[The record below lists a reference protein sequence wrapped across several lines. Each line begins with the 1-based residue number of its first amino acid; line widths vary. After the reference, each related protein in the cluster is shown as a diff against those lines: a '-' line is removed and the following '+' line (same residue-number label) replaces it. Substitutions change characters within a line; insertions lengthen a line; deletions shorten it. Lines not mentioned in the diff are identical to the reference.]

1 MIEISAAAESLRAR
15 LPSVPRVAVV
25 LGSGLGHIADQVE
38 DATVVPF
45 KEVAGFVPSGV
56 QGHSGRFVA
65 GRLPGGGDVLL
76 QAGRYHVYEGHH
88 PDVVVAPVRVI
99 AALGVEVLILT
110 NAAGG
115 IDGVLGPGD
124 LVLLDDHINM
134 MFRSP
139 LIGPVRP
146 GEVRFPDM
154 SSPYDPE
161 LQAIAVEVAESLG
174 IPLSRGIY
182 AAVTGPSYET
192 AAEVR
197 MLAKMGANVVGMST
211 VPEVLAARAI
221 GLRCMGFSMVTNKGT
236 GLSGEPIGHDEVME
250 VGRVAG
256 ARLGRVI
263 AGLIGAL
270 GGATQ
275 SVGTK

>member
-1 MIEISAAAESLRAR
+1 MINISEAAESLRAR

-25 LGSGLGHIADQVE
+25 LGSGLGHIADEVE

-45 KEVAGFVPSGV
+45 KEIPGFIHSGV
-56 QGHSGRFVA
+56 KGHDGRFVA
-65 GRLPGGGDVLL
+65 GRLQGGGEVLF
-76 QAGRYHVYEGHH
+76 QAGRYHVYEGH
-88 PDVVVAPVRVI
+88 PLDVVVAPVRVL
-99 AALGVEVLILT
+99 AALGVDVLILT

-134 MFRSP
+134 MFRGP
-139 LIGPVRP
+139 LIGPVKP

-154 SSPYDPE
+154 SCPYDPE
-161 LQAIAVEVAESLG
+161 LQALAMEVAESLG
-174 IPLSRGIY
+174 IPLSRGTY

-192 AAEVR
+192 AAEVK
-197 MLAKMGANVVGMST
+197 MLANMGANVVGMST
-211 VPEVLAARAI
+211 VPEVLVGRAA

-236 GLSGEPIGHDEVME
+236 GLGSEPIGHNEVMQ
-250 VGRVAG
+250 VGRTVG
-256 ARLGRVI
+256 ARLGLVL

-270 GGATQ
+270 DGASQ